1 MRIFRTLGYFI
12 YEGLM
17 ALWRHKALHGF
28 AIFVVAL
35 SLYILGFSA
44 YLTGN
49 VNALLS
55 SWQNKLEVRV
65 FLDDGLPPD
74 RVGQLQELFEKNP
87 MVDSVR
93 VVTPEEAL
101 QTLAKL
107 APAFGSAARDMQ
119 SNPLPTSLS
128 VRLKPPIDLKAV
140 HRLVARVSGEKGV
153 DQVLFDWD
161 WVDKLRIYTRFV
173 SLVGW
178 LLFAAL
184 GAAAV
189 FTVAAITRILALSR
203 REEIAILHFVGS
215 TPAGIR
221 GPFLAGGAIM
231 GFLSGL
237 LALIGLF
244 ATHVAMQR
252 LSAGDTLLLTWLSHA
267 FLPPAEQAA
276 LVGLGVVLGAV
287 GGVASLGSVDR
298 WT

>member
-1 MRIFRTLGYFI
+1 MRVLRTLGYFV

-55 SWQNKLEVRV
+55 SWQNNLEVRV
-65 FLDDGLPPD
+65 FLDDGLTQASI
-74 RVGQLQELFEKNP
+74 GSLKEEIEKNP
-87 MVDSVR
+87 LVDSVR
-93 VVTPEEAL
+93 IVTPEEAL
-101 QTLAKL
+101 KTLAQL
-107 APAFGSAARDMQ
+107 APAFGAAAKDMQ
-119 SNPLPTSLS
+119 TNPLPTSFS
-128 VRLKPPIDLKAV
+128 VRLAPPINLKAV
-140 HRLVARVSGEKGV
+140 HGLVARISQKKGV

-161 WVDKLRIYTRFV
+161 WVNKLRIYTRFV

-203 REEIAILHFVGS
+203 REEIAILHFVGA

-221 GPFLAGGAIM
+221 GPFLAGGALM
-231 GFLSGL
+231 GLLSGL
-237 LALIGLF
+237 LALVGLL

-252 LSAGDTLLLTWLSHA
+252 LSAGDTLLLTWLSHT
-267 FLPPAEQAA
+267 FLPPMEQGA
-276 LVGLGVVLGAV
+276 LLGLGIVLGAI
-287 GGVASLGSVDR
+287 GGVVSLGSVDR

>member
-1 MRIFRTLGYFI
+1 MRFLRTIGYFL
-12 YEGLM
+12 YEGVM

-35 SLYILGFSA
+35 SLYILGFSV

-55 SWQNKLEVRV
+55 SWQNNLEVRV
-65 FLDDGLPPD
+65 FLADGVTQE
-74 RVGQLQELFEKNP
+74 RVGQLREQALKSPLVN
-87 MVDSVR
+87 SVR
-93 VVTPEEAL
+93 VVTPAEAL
-101 QTLAKL
+101 KTLAQL
-107 APAFGSAARDMQ
+107 APAFGSAAQDMQ
-119 SNPLPTSLS
+119 ENPLPTSLS
-128 VRLKPPIDLKAV
+128 IRLKAPVRLGAV
-140 HRLVARVSGEKGV
+140 HKLVADLRGKKDV

-161 WVDKLRIYTRFV
+161 WVDKLKIYTRFV
-173 SLVGW
+173 SLIGW

-237 LALIGLF
+237 IALAGLF
-244 ATHVAMQR
+244 ATHLALQR
-252 LSAGDTLLLTWLSHA
+252 LSAGDTLLLTWLSHS
-267 FLPPAEQAA
+267 FLPAVSQAA

-287 GGVASLGSVDR
+287 GGVASLGSVDH